1 MNEGIEILFE
11 KSIVLKTSDDELIF
25 EIEVNDTH
33 IGISILTLDEVDY
46 DGNRHYGSLFEEYI
60 NKENGEIV
68 K

>member
-1 MNEGIEILFE
+1 MNEGIEIKFKKYIE
-11 KSIVLKTSDDELIF
+11 LKTTDNELMF
-25 EIEVNDTH
+25 EISVDDTH
-33 IGISILTLDEVDY
+33 IGISINTLDEVDY

>member
-1 MNEGIEILFE
+1 MNEGIEIKFKKYIE
-11 KSIVLKTSDDELIF
+11 FKTTDNELMF
-25 EIEVNDTH
+25 QIEVDDTH

-46 DGNRHYGSLFEEYI
+46 DGDRHYDSLFEENI